1 MIFSTCVL
9 LICLCRRNLQLL
21 KCCSFL
27 GTWSC
32 TILKLPCGD
41 PVLYGGSREMMWWG
55 SASAHILNSDVSQHC
70 AWVIDGCGHC
80 ESLLY
85 SSVLHQDNTVFFSH
99 WSHTH
104 ISEHFK
110 SQWTRGPTPLVFH
123 VTFSQ
128 SSSTRSAA
136 HSWGERGCVFIAR
149 RAVFRNLSPALKLG

>member
-9 LICLCRRNLQLL
+9 LICLCRRNLQPL

-104 ISEHFK
+104 TYHSILRVSELV
-110 SQWTRGPTPLVFH
+110 GPHLLSFMWLSVRVLQH
-123 VTFSQ
+123 VQQHILEGSEGVC
-128 SSSTRSAA
+128 S
-136 HSWGERGCVFIAR
+136 
-149 RAVFRNLSPALKLG
+149 